1 MNTYGRKK
9 LTTNK
14 SKFEVLGLQ
23 KDEENNQFGVNSE
36 VGHYKKRLKGYDIKF
51 LMPNIEE

>member
-36 VGHYKKRLKGYDIKF
+36 VSHYKKRLKGYDIKF